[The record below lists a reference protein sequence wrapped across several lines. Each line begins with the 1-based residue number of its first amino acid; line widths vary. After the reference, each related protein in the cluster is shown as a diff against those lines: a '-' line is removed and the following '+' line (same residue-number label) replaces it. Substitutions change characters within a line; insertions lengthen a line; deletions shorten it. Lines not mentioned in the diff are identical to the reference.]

1 MAKRIENLK
10 LIENKR
16 INKDF
21 FIIELSGQGKLPE
34 IKPGQFAQIR
44 VDGSP
49 ETFLRR
55 PFSIHDVD
63 WGKNALKLLIQV
75 AGKGTETLSKLNNG
89 DLLNL
94 IYPLGNSFSIPVVN
108 EKVLLVVVP
117 SLAIRMKAIEIARTG
132 NPKSGYPE
140 LSDSLYHALAIVND
154 AIFVTNDFK
163 HVAKVNRLGHV
174 EKLAD
179 YQKVFERIA

>member
-1 MAKRIENLK
+1 MNKIIVPDANIFLEMIYGRPLQATARQLLSHAITNEIQLVAPSLLLDEITEVLCGNLDNLQK
-10 LIENKR
+10 VQQHLLYLEQLVKE
-16 INKDF
+16 K
-21 FIIELSGQGKLPE
+21 
-34 IKPGQFAQIR
+34 A
-44 VDGSP
+44 
-49 ETFLRR
+49 
-55 PFSIHDVD
+55 
-63 WGKNALKLLIQV
+63 LLI
-75 AGKGTETLSKLNNG
+75 
-89 DLLNL
+89 
-94 IYPLGNSFSIPVVN
+94 
-108 EKVLLVVVP
+108 VVP

-163 HVAKVNRLGHV
+163 HVAKVNRFGHV

>member
-1 MAKRIENLK
+1 MNNIIVPDANVFLEMIYGRQLQATARQLISHAIANKIQLVAPSLLLDEITEVLCGNLDNLQK
-10 LIENKR
+10 V
-16 INKDF
+16 
-21 FIIELSGQGKLPE
+21 Q
-34 IKPGQFAQIR
+34 Q
-44 VDGSP
+44 
-49 ETFLRR
+49 
-55 PFSIHDVD
+55 H
-63 WGKNALKLLIQV
+63 LLYLEQ
-75 AGKGTETLSKLNNG
+75 L
-89 DLLNL
+89 
-94 IYPLGNSFSIPVVN
+94 VN

-117 SLAIRMKAIEIARTG
+117 NLAIRMKAIEIARTG

-163 HVAKVNRLGHV
+163 HVAKVNRFGHV

>member
-1 MAKRIENLK
+1 MNNIIVPDANVFLEMIYGRQLQATVRQLISHAIANEIQLVAPSLLLDEITEVLCGNLDNLQK
-10 LIENKR
+10 V
-16 INKDF
+16 
-21 FIIELSGQGKLPE
+21 Q
-34 IKPGQFAQIR
+34 Q
-44 VDGSP
+44 
-49 ETFLRR
+49 
-55 PFSIHDVD
+55 H
-63 WGKNALKLLIQV
+63 LLYLEQ
-75 AGKGTETLSKLNNG
+75 L
-89 DLLNL
+89 
-94 IYPLGNSFSIPVVN
+94 VN

-163 HVAKVNRLGHV
+163 HVAKVNRFGHV